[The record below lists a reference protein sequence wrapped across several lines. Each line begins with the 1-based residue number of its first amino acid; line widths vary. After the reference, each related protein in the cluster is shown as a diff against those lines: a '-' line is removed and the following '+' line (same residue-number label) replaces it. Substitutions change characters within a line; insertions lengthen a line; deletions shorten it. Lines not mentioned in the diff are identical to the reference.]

1 MRMRPI
7 VAILSSCVFF
17 AGCRSEPRDAHH
29 RPGADSS
36 LASDSSATEDEPP
49 DEVVE
54 RLQFEEYAEIEKAGG
69 LPVQITATG
78 QNLVLHPKLYSARKD
93 SCRRLHQ
100 NIGGGY
106 ECHLT
111 ITLSLDPDGRD
122 PSQQGSRMFLHRT
135 ENGEWERGLR
145 PRKRSRDD
153 K

>member
-1 MRMRPI
+1 MRLSPI
-7 VAILSSCVFF
+7 VAILSSVAFL
-17 AGCRSEPRDAHH
+17 AGCRSQPREDG
-29 RPGADSS
+29 RSSGTDS
-36 LASDSSATEDEPP
+36 AAAPSAMDEEPP
-49 DEVVE
+49 AEVVE

-111 ITLSLDPDGRD
+111 IRLSLDPDGRD
-122 PSQQGSRMFLHRT
+122 PSEQGSRMFLHRA
-135 ENGEWERGLR
+135 ENGEWVAGLR

>member
-1 MRMRPI
+1 MRLRSI
-7 VAILSSCVFF
+7 VAILSSVAFL
-17 AGCRSEPRDAHH
+17 AGCRSQPRDEV
-29 RPGADSS
+29 RSSGADS
-36 LASDSSATEDEPP
+36 AGIPVAMDEEPP
-49 DEVVE
+49 AEVVE
-54 RLQFEEYAEIEKAGG
+54 RLEFEEYAEIEKAGG

-78 QNLVLHPKLYSARKD
+78 QNLLLHPKLYSARKD
-93 SCRRLHQ
+93 SCRQLHQ

-135 ENGEWERGLR
+135 ENGEWARGLR